1 MVVVTRQQ
9 ETFLQAIMRG
19 KTQRQAYID
28 AYPNAENWKPQSVDA
43 KASNLLKT
51 PNVALR
57 YAELQ
62 RDAAEANAITRDSVL
77 AHLKMIAF
85 SPWGTVCKVSDQ
97 IKAMSLICQIT
108 GLDSPRLDD
117 EDD

>member
-9 ETFLQAIMRG
+9 EIFLQAIMRG
-19 KTQRQAYID
+19 KTQRQAFVE
-28 AYPNAENWKPQSVDA
+28 AYPNAENWKPQNIDS
-43 KASNLLKT
+43 KASNLLKN

-62 RDAAEANAITRDSVL
+62 RDAAEANAITRDAVL
-77 AHLKMIAF
+77 SHLKMIAF
-85 SPWGTVCKVSDQ
+85 APWGTVCKVSDQ

-117 EDD
+117 EDE